1 QPFIFIPEERPSGA
15 CRSMKYKAVEALGPL
30 STTLG
35 ACTLAGFTV
44 ITDEI
49 AGQTWALRRLFH
61 SLVQRLSAF
70 FIMLIGFER
79 VACPKAAAWGFFSV
93 LGSSISPVGIRA
105 TMTARADHVGGTL
118 LICSRQAL
126 VRHAVTRRSGL

>member
-1 QPFIFIPEERPSGA
+1 MS
-15 CRSMKYKAVEALGPL
+15 KYKAVEAFGPL

-61 SLVQRLSAF
+61 SPGSTPL
-70 FIMLIGFER
+70 
-79 VACPKAAAWGFFSV
+79 CV
-93 LGSSISPVGIRA
+93 LHNVDWIRKGSMP
-105 TMTARADHVGGTL
+105 
-118 LICSRQAL
+118 
-126 VRHAVTRRSGL
+126 